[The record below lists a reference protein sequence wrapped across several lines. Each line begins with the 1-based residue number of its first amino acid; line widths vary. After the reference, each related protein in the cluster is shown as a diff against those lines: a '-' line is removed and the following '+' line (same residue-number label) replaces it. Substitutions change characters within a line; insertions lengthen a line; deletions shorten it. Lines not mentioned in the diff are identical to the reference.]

1 MPRYRIGKNYG
12 EEVTAHCRRV
22 AALARRVGSA
32 MRLGDPVQNDLS
44 VAAVLHE
51 CLNVETSPAEAE
63 ILEVCNAFD
72 EAVEFAAFER
82 ASITGAIADFQRETA
97 PAFRPKV
104 REALQQVTAQVP
116 VSHYGPLPVMPKAV
130 SQLMRTSNETAS
142 PAQLRQIAGSD
153 PVLCG
158 RLLHVANSARFGGR
172 EPVTGVLEAAG
183 RLGVPMARK
192 VLLAACFAPLFASK
206 PLQEVWKHSQM
217 VADVASE
224 AARRISLDPGLAYTA
239 GLLHDIGRLVF
250 AAGPANC
257 QAKLQEWV
265 EDGFPPVY
273 AETLTYRKDHAR
285 AGADLLHSWNL
296 PATLVEAVEY
306 HHSPEKNDSV
316 LASLLFLAE
325 EWSRREA
332 PAPSESHTPS
342 ECLNA
347 NMRLVFAE
355 QHTGLKLEMLTLAEA
370 HPEYFA
376 LAG

>member
-1 MPRYRIGKNYG
+1 MPLLKIGKNYG
-12 EEVTAHCRRV
+12 EEVAAHCRRV
-22 AALARRVGSA
+22 AALVRRVGSA
-32 MRLGDPVQNDLS
+32 MRLDDATRSDLS

-51 CLNVETSPAEAE
+51 CLGVETADTE
-63 ILEVCNAFD
+63 ILEACNALD

-82 ASITGAIADFQRETA
+82 TSIAGAIADFQRDTA
-97 PAFRPKV
+97 PAFRRAV
-104 REALQQVTAQVP
+104 REALQQGTAQVP
-116 VSHYGPLPVMPKAV
+116 VSHYGPLPVMPKAA

-172 EPVTGVLEAAG
+172 EPVTGVAEAAA

-206 PLQEVWKHSQM
+206 PLQEIWKHSQM
-217 VADVASE
+217 VADAAAE

-250 AAGPANC
+250 AAGPTNC
-257 QAKLQEWV
+257 QVKLQQWID
-265 EDGFPPVY
+265 DGFPLVY

-296 PATLVEAVEY
+296 PPAIVEAVEY
-306 HHSPEKNDSV
+306 HHCPEKNDSA

-325 EWSRREA
+325 EWSRREENA
-332 PAPSESHTPS
+332 AS

-347 NMRLVFAE
+347 TMRRSFAE
-355 QHTGLKLEMLTLAEA
+355 ERSGLNLDAFTRPEGYA
-370 HPEYFA
+370 EYFA